1 MSIGLI
7 INGIPEQDKN
17 TKKWKYVISKNY
29 TYTNVPD
36 NIKEALNDNSE
47 ILEETEYKFNTYEEV
62 LKELSSSIQK
72 FNCVLI
78 K

>member
-29 TYTNVPD
+29 THTNIPN
-36 NIKEALNDNSE
+36 NIKETLNNNSE
-47 ILEETEYKFNTYEEV
+47 ILKETEYKFNTYEEV
-62 LKELSSSIQK
+62 LKELSISIQK
-72 FNCVLI
+72 YNYVLI

>member
-1 MSIGLI
+1 MDIGLI

-29 TYTNVPD
+29 THTDITD
-36 NIKEALNDNSE
+36 NIKKTLNDNSE
-47 ILEETEYKFNTYEEV
+47 ILEETEYEFNTYEEV
-62 LKELSSSIQK
+62 LKKLSISIPK
-72 FNCVLI
+72 YNYVFL